1 MHASTVFVSFHVG
14 HRASFM
20 SSKLKQS
27 GIHAWL
33 ATGDQK
39 ELLPLPRRSWLPN
52 PNQAA
57 SGIQQEDIAVA
68 NAGVEEALDH
78 SAAKRRKRGQYH
90 VYDSKTRLTIA
101 RVAEE
106 CGLTKACTR
115 IEKLLNHR
123 ITKSTVQSI
132 RNAYRKELLSNPR
145 PEEIVQ
151 LPEKGRGRPLLL
163 GPALDKKVMTY
174 LHALRNSGCVVNR
187 RIVLGCALGLIQ
199 KNQPSLLQEHGGSL
213 DFRTANGSGRSWCN
227 SFLKRAHF
235 VKRKSTK
242 AAKKLPANF
251 QEQKQRFLD
260 LIASAVKTHDIPS
273 DLIINIDETGLR
285 VVPVDK
291 WTLDRKGVEQVALTG
306 QEDKREIT
314 CVLGCTLSGK
324 LLPPQVIYQG
334 MTERCHPCGI
344 SYPTEWDIWHSETHW
359 CTQETMMRYI
369 QQVLLPWLEQTRK
382 KLRLPKTQKSL
393 IVIDVYKAHRTEDVI
408 QAFRK
413 CGFEIV
419 YVPGNTTSEL
429 QPLDLSV
436 NSCLKRELKQRFTS
450 WYADK
455 VCSAM
460 KIHRDDAT
468 AAGICTALSLDGKG
482 NVKFEMT
489 DHQCP
494 GLVNTK
500 PMPQLKDSASTSTT
514 SAMSVPL
521 VAVASTQ
528 IKGAFTEHY
537 FQSHLCQSQIDGRR
551 GSSACTVIAIL
562 ISHRFLCEGLQTSHD
577 KGCQLLTD
585 SCDTIISCL
594 HRVII
599 FMTAVE

>member
-1 MHASTVFVSFHVG
+1 M
-14 HRASFM
+14 
-20 SSKLKQS
+20 
-27 GIHAWL
+27 
-33 ATGDQK
+33 
-39 ELLPLPRRSWLPN
+39 
-52 PNQAA
+52 
-57 SGIQQEDIAVA
+57 
-68 NAGVEEALDH
+68 
-78 SAAKRRKRGQYH
+78 
-90 VYDSKTRLTIA
+90 
-101 RVAEE
+101 
-106 CGLTKACTR
+106 
-115 IEKLLNHR
+115 
-123 ITKSTVQSI
+123 
-132 RNAYRKELLSNPR
+132 
-145 PEEIVQ
+145 
-151 LPEKGRGRPLLL
+151 
-163 GPALDKKVMTY
+163 
-174 LHALRNSGCVVNR
+174 
-187 RIVLGCALGLIQ
+187 
-199 KNQPSLLQEHGGSL
+199 
-213 DFRTANGSGRSWCN
+213 
-227 SFLKRAHF
+227 
-235 VKRKSTK
+235 KRKSTK

-334 MTERCHPCGI
+334 KTERCHPCGI

-393 IVIDVYKAHRTEDVI
+393 IVIDVYKAHKTEDVI

-460 KIHRDDAT
+460 KIHRDDDT
-468 AAGICTALSLDGKG
+468 AAVASISPDLRLSLLKPLHAKWLIQSFETVSCRSDLIQRGWQQAGVCTALSLDGKG

-514 SAMSVPL
+514 SAMSVPS

-594 HRVII
+594 RQGNYIYDNCGMKGLLSIDQGLSVLSKVPIKLQKEI
-599 FMTAVE
+599 FLVNEDFQWKRLVLALFEAAEESPDGLAAGVLVSSPYTIMIGATSERQIYVVDSHSLSHYGA